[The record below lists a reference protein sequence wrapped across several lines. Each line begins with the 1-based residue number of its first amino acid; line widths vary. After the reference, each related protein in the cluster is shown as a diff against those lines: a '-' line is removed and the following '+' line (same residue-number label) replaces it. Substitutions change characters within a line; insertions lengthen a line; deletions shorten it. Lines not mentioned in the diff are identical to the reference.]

1 MFAELNLN
9 LEKLINDYVEIVKIK
24 KGIMSNMKFT
34 YHAIFRLVERLP
46 WRTEKEIIQDIVK
59 CQSSYM
65 IRGKV
70 KEIYGKLAR
79 YIVDKKWVIIT
90 LYPNQ

>member
-1 MFAELNLN
+1 
-9 LEKLINDYVEIVKIK
+9 
-24 KGIMSNMKFT
+24 MSNMKFT

-65 IRGKV
+65 IRGEV
-70 KEIYGKLAR
+70 REIYGKLAR
-79 YIVDKKWVIIT
+79 YIVDNKWIIIT